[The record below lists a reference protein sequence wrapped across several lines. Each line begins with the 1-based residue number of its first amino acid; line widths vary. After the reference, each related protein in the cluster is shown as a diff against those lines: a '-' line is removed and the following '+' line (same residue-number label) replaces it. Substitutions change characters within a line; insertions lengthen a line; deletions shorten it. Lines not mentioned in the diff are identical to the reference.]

1 MSTATAGWW
10 RRHGRALLVA
20 GLAVAVLGMVVEGFF
35 LYQERITHRDMQAQS
50 DTLLTRFLSGD
61 TAHAAG
67 ASGVAI
73 RLQNVRFK
81 WSDNVYIDAGDMAI
95 RAVPLK
101 GTTVAFDDLET
112 FRLKLQRSVVRIPSK
127 VLQGMFNESVF
138 NYPGSKVRDLQVSL
152 TRDSEGPLVELRGK
166 INVVV
171 WVPFAMWTKLSIDH
185 ATNTLVIDVDHL
197 KVFGFPATRLL
208 HFKPMNLENLM
219 SLPPNKSLMVHGNR
233 IMVKPFG
240 LFPPP
245 RIDGTMSKLSLNG
258 DVLQLEFSGPPI
270 PAPEADAKNYVFLRG
285 GISQFGHFRLLDT
298 NVLIVD
304 RNQRTPFDF
313 SIPRYAAVIPKSDI
327 EVHDTKRVLV
337 RMPDF

>member
-1 MSTATAGWW
+1 MERRRQGSARAVSIPPARCKRSIAPERESAVNCATPLLPLALHGSLLDSLTDEKNDPRGGTPMSTATAGWW

-112 FRLKLQRSVVRIPSK
+112 FRLKLQRSVV
-127 VLQGMFNESVF
+127 
-138 NYPGSKVRDLQVSL
+138 
-152 TRDSEGPLVELRGK
+152 
-166 INVVV
+166 
-171 WVPFAMWTKLSIDH
+171 
-185 ATNTLVIDVDHL
+185 
-197 KVFGFPATRLL
+197 
-208 HFKPMNLENLM
+208 
-219 SLPPNKSLMVHGNR
+219 
-233 IMVKPFG
+233 
-240 LFPPP
+240 
-245 RIDGTMSKLSLNG
+245 
-258 DVLQLEFSGPPI
+258 
-270 PAPEADAKNYVFLRG
+270 
-285 GISQFGHFRLLDT
+285 
-298 NVLIVD
+298 
-304 RNQRTPFDF
+304 
-313 SIPRYAAVIPKSDI
+313 
-327 EVHDTKRVLV
+327 
-337 RMPDF
+337 